1 MSMVRVNIHIFLTVS
16 LLAAGARPRELGIK
30 IGVGEPGKW
39 DAITDVE
46 GVRVGHAT
54 LRDAHTGVTAILPH
68 GGNLFR
74 EKVTAAIE
82 AFNGFGKITGVT
94 QVRELGE
101 LETPIVLTST
111 LSVWRAADAL
121 VGWVLAQ
128 NPDAVS
134 VNPVVGETNDSM
146 LSDIRARPIGDKEVR
161 AAIGGAKSGPVE
173 GGCVGAGAGTVALGW
188 KGGIGTASRK
198 TDKGMV
204 GVLVQTNFGGRL
216 TVAGVPVWKELA
228 APKPA
233 EKGSI
238 IIVIATDAPLDARQ
252 LGRLARR
259 AELGLARVGGAMSH
273 GSGDYAIAFATQKGT
288 FADDQ
293 MGALFDGVAEAT
305 EEAILDSLFRAQTT
319 VGFKGRKVEALP
331 VERVLEILKRRQP

>member
-1 MSMVRVNIHIFLTVS
+1 VQ
-16 LLAAGARPRELGIK
+16 
-30 IGVGEPGKW
+30 IGVLEPGAN
-39 DAITDVE
+39 DAITDVG

-54 LRDAHTGVTAILPH
+54 LRDAHTGVTVILPH

-74 EKVTAAIE
+74 EKVPAAIE

-111 LSVWRAADAL
+111 LSVWRVADAL
-121 VGWVLAQ
+121 VSWVLAQ

-134 VNPVVGETNDSM
+134 VNPLVAETNDSM
-146 LSDIRARPIGDKEVR
+146 LSDIRARPIGEREVK
-161 AAIGGAKSGPVE
+161 AALAAARGGPVE

-198 TDKGMV
+198 AGSWMV

-216 TVAGVPVWKELA
+216 TVAGVPVWKELT
-228 APKPA
+228 APKPPD
-233 EKGSI
+233 KGSV
-238 IIVIATDAPLDARQ
+238 IIVVATDAPLDARQ

-259 AELGLARVGGAMSH
+259 TELGLARTGAAMSH
-273 GSGDYAIAFATQKGT
+273 GSGDYAIAFATTKGSV
-288 FADDQ
+288 ADDA
-293 MGALFDGVAEAT
+293 MGPLFDAAAEAT

-319 VGFKGRKVEALP
+319 VGFRGRKVEALP
-331 VERVLEILKRRQP
+331 VARVLELLKSRAR